1 VGLLA
6 IPVFGALVWGV
17 WRLLFRR
24 VVDASPT
31 LRGTHP
37 TGVPVLS
44 PMPPGTESLIATGG
58 TALPVAL
65 LVLVALAVG
74 LSAVASVLPSLD
86 SGTDDTQD
94 GTA

>member
-1 VGLLA
+1 
-6 IPVFGALVWGV
+6 
-17 WRLLFRR
+17 
-24 VVDASPT
+24 
-31 LRGTHP
+31 
-37 TGVPVLS
+37 
-44 PMPPGTESLIATGG
+44 MPPGTESLIATGG